1 MHLSEE
7 IPTTYW
13 TEVGTQGECD
23 NFPENLEFA
32 GMAVLA
38 RLQHPQVPH
47 GLQALVVRRFA
58 PPTSHLLVI

>member
-1 MHLSEE
+1 
-7 IPTTYW
+7 
-13 TEVGTQGECD
+13 VGTQGECE